1 MAPDNS
7 HDTRSDETAPER
19 RLNLELAISDSQ
31 PFSFSG
37 RIGRAG
43 APDRVPFRGWI
54 DLMSAI
60 HALCDITTP
69 PPNRWPGP
77 APGTRWRH

>member
-7 HDTRSDETAPER
+7 RGTRSDETVPAR
-19 RLNLELAISDSQ
+19 HLNLELAISDSQ
-31 PFSFSG
+31 PFSG

-43 APDRVPFRGWI
+43 APDRIPFHGWI

-60 HALCDITTP
+60 HALSDITALP
-69 PPNRWPGP
+69 PPQWP
-77 APGTRWRH
+77 APAPATRWRH